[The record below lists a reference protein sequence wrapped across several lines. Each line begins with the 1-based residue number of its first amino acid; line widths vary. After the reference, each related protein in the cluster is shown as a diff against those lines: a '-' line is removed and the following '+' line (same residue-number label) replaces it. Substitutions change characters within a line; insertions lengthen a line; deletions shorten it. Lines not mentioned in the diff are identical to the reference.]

1 MDGKTYPLLFE
12 SIVGSQ
18 SYGTAIPGISDIDIK
33 GVYCCE
39 NDDIL
44 GLKYREQIQI
54 DKDTTYYELGRYINL
69 LGSANPTVLEMLFT
83 DEQFV
88 QYCHPVFQQ
97 LRDRAKEF
105 LTKKCK
111 DSFGGMAVSQIVKSK
126 GTNKKMNWEAVDMK
140 RKLPSDFCTVW
151 VEGKTLSLPEYL
163 ESEGLSSDKC
173 GLTNCDKMK
182 DCYSLYYSDV
192 HTYRGLCFE
201 NSNHL
206 RLSGIPK
213 GEKPLLVVHY
223 NLDGYIQHCRKYK
236 EYSEWLKN
244 RNLAR
249 FVETKESG
257 QQIDGKNLSHC
268 YRLFQMAKEIATEG
282 NLTVLRPNREELLA
296 IRRGEVVLQ
305 DLIDNAENEIKNLD
319 KLFEESNLPEEL
331 SLDFRHELI
340 VKMRKEF
347 WNIWDTTPNTH
358 LL

>member
-1 MDGKTYPLLFE
+1 METITSMDGKTYPLLFKC
-12 SIVGSQ
+12 IVGSQ
-18 SYGTAIPGISDIDIK
+18 SYGTAIETSDEDIK

-88 QYCHPVFQQ
+88 LYCHPVFQE
-97 LRDRAKEF
+97 LRDRRHEF

-126 GTNKKMNWEAVDMK
+126 GTNKKMNWEAIDMK

-151 VEGKTLSLPEYL
+151 VDGKTMDLPTYLEANGLLPE
-163 ESEGLSSDKC
+163 KC

-213 GEKPLLVVHY
+213 GETPITMVHY
-223 NLDGYIQHCRKYK
+223 NMDGYIQHCGKYK
-236 EYSEWLKN
+236 EYTTWLEN
-244 RNLAR
+244 RNVNR
-249 FVETKESG
+249 FVETKEHG
-257 QQIDGKNLSHC
+257 QKIDSKNLSHC
-268 YRLFQMAKEIATEG
+268 YRLFQMAQEIAVE
-282 NLTVLRPNREELLA
+282 NDLHVLRPNREELLS
-296 IRRGEVVLQ
+296 IRRGEVILQ
-305 DLIDNAENEIKNLD
+305 DLIDNAESEIKKLD
-319 KLFEESNLPEEL
+319 ELFAKSSLPDEL
-331 SLDFRHELI
+331 TLDFRHELI
-340 VKMRKEF
+340 VSLRKKY
-347 WNIWDTTPNTH
+347 WGNNS
-358 LL
+358 

>member
-1 MDGKTYPLLFE
+1 MIETITSMDGKTYPLLFKA
-12 SIVGSQ
+12 IVGSQ
-18 SYGTAIPGISDIDIK
+18 SYGTAIEGVSDTDYK
-33 GVYCCE
+33 SVYIVP

-54 DKDTTYYELGRYINL
+54 NKDDMAYELGRYINL

-151 VEGKTLSLPEYL
+151 VEGKTIKLMDYL
-163 ESEGLSSDKC
+163 ELNNLDPNKC
-173 GLTNCDKMK
+173 GLTSLDNMK
-182 DCYSLYYSDV
+182 DSFNLHYSTI
-192 HTYRGLCFE
+192 HAYRGLCFE
-201 NSNHL
+201 TSNHL

-213 GEKPLLVVHY
+213 GEKPLVLVHY
-223 NLDGYIQHCRKYK
+223 NMDAYIQHCGKYK
-236 EYSEWLKN
+236 EYTTWLEN
-244 RNLAR
+244 RNIHR
-249 FVETKESG
+249 FVETKTHG
-257 QQIDGKNLSHC
+257 QQADTKNLSHC
-268 YRLFQMAKEIATEG
+268 KRLYEMAKEIAIEG
-282 NLTVLRPNREELLA
+282 TLHVLRPNCEELLA
-296 IRRGEVVLQ
+296 IRRGEFVVQ
-305 DLIDNAENEIKNLD
+305 DLIDTANAEIKNLD

-347 WNIWDTTPNTH
+347 WNI
-358 LL
+358 